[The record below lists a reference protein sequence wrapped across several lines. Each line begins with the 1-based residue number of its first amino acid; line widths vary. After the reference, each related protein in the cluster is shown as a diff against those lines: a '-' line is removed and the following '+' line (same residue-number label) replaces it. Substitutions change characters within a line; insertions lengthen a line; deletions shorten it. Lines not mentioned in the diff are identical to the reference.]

1 MFEIESKYYQ
11 DHKKEFREKYLGKHL
26 VISGNEL
33 KGVYDNDREAFDNAV
48 LTMKPGT
55 FMIKIV
61 RKKKMMNG
69 GCIPV
74 LPFKKNKFIS
84 CQQC

>member
-33 KGVYDNDREAFDNAV
+33 KGVYDNDREAFDNAI

-61 RKKKMMNG
+61 TAKDEDEWRSYSRAA
-69 GCIPV
+69 
-74 LPFKKNKFIS
+74 L
-84 CQQC
+84 

>member
-11 DHKKEFREKYLGKHL
+11 DHKKEFREKYLGKHIVISGI

-61 RKKKMMNG
+61 TAKDEDEWRSYSRAA
-69 GCIPV
+69 
-74 LPFKKNKFIS
+74 L
-84 CQQC
+84 